1 MPFRVVETH
10 PIRLE
15 TSIGIVSGELW
26 SDHLLGIGLES
37 PTGETIADADS
48 VVGDAQEV
56 GELLARV
63 GVPREEALAVAATAW
78 TEELAPIL
86 AKWEE
91 RQLREHRARERGVL
105 GRWRRRSR
113 QWAAMARRRWR

>member
-15 TSIGIVSGELW
+15 TSVGIVIGELW

-37 PTGETIADADS
+37 PGGEAIGDADS
-48 VVGDAQEV
+48 VIGGARDV

-63 GVPREEALAVAATAW
+63 GVLPEEAFAVAAAAW
-78 TEELAPIL
+78 ADEIAPIL
-86 AKWEE
+86 ASWEE
-91 RQLREHRARERGVL
+91 RQSGERRGREPGPVS
-105 GRWRRRSR
+105 RWRRRSQR
-113 QWAAMARRRWR
+113 WSAKARRRSQ